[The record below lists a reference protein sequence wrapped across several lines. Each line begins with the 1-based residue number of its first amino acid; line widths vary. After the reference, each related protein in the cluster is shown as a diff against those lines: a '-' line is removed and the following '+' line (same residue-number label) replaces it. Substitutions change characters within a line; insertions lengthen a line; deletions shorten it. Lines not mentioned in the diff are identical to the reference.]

1 MQAGK
6 SSLTSGVR
14 GSSLYF
20 SRAQLWLCPWWGLS
34 SPLRPRRAGE
44 EKIHANKYLPHSAG
58 ALWAGNCLNPG
69 SLRPKPCPLHST
81 CCLSAKL
88 AAGRA
93 HEPQVVSLCNCPQAT
108 QPELSSL
115 WDEQTGHHIADLRRR
130 CCPGF
135 PALLSVFIILANCT
149 DTTAATG
156 PGLPTPSP
164 LYGLP

>member
-1 MQAGK
+1 MVHLCTSAELSFCCVLGGACPPHQDPGGQERRK
-6 SSLTSGVR
+6 STPTNTFPTRLVR
-14 GSSLYF
+14 C
-20 SRAQLWLCPWWGLS
+20 WLGTD
-34 SPLRPRRAGE
+34 
-44 EKIHANKYLPHSAG
+44 
-58 ALWAGNCLNPG
+58 LNPG

-115 WDEQTGHHIADLRRR
+115 WDEQTGHHIADLRRQ